1 MAARVV
7 TSRWVRCGSEGERER
22 RKKRGVEK
30 HLERLNTVAWVRTL
44 FLCMCMCL
52 QNCRLVCVCVCGTD
66 RVLDQ
71 FQVLPGNPLWIGSGS
86 ALFLLRME
94 SIINGHLEDFIGIQ

>member
-1 MAARVV
+1 M
-7 TSRWVRCGSEGERER
+7 
-22 RKKRGVEK
+22 
-30 HLERLNTVAWVRTL
+30 RTL
-44 FLCMCMCL
+44 FLCACVCK
-52 QNCRLVCVCVCGTD
+52 CAGVCVFVCVYGRD

-71 FQVLPGNPLWIGSGS
+71 FQVLPGNPLWISGGS

>member
-1 MAARVV
+1 MHVSANV
-7 TSRWVRCGSEGERER
+7 
-22 RKKRGVEK
+22 
-30 HLERLNTVAWVRTL
+30 LP
-44 FLCMCMCL
+44 
-52 QNCRLVCVCVCGTD
+52 CVCVCGRD

-71 FQVLPGNPLWIGSGS
+71 FQVLPGNPLWISSGS